1 MATQTRKA
9 CKKPLRRKTCRGSRG
24 RRHDCDLTLRGKDV
38 AVSVKGVLQKRGWLS
53 INNERIYI
61 ARDNSRFLA
70 GLPLETNASFHDDS
84 QTIRIGSTT
93 VEIPHCAA
101 YERVKEYIE
110 GR

>member
-24 RRHDCDLTLRGKDV
+24 RRHECDLTLRGKAV
-38 AVSVKGVLQKRGWLS
+38 AISVKGVLQKRGWLS

-61 ARDNSRFLA
+61 ARENSRFLA
-70 GLPLETNASFHDDS
+70 GLPLETKASFDDAS

-93 VEIPHCAA
+93 VQIPRCAA
-101 YERVKEYIE
+101 YERVKEYIK
-110 GR
+110 GH